1 MTTPRQFEANRSNAR
16 ASTGPRSK
24 AGKARAGRNARRH
37 GLSIAVASDP
47 AAAGAAEALAR
58 HIVGDGAGPAAM
70 ARARAFAEAQIDLD
84 RVRKVRRHVLGHLV
98 TDPNGG
104 AWGEVD
110 RSALLR
116 QLRRLER
123 YEDRALARRRRAIR
137 AFGQSFAEAAG
148 RRA

>member
-1 MTTPRQFEANRSNAR
+1 MTTPRQFKANRTNAR

-47 AAAGAAEALAR
+47 ATAGAAEALAR
-58 HIVGDGAGPAAM
+58 HIAGDGAGPAAM
-70 ARARAFAEAQIDLD
+70 ALARAFAEAQIDLD

-98 TDPNGG
+98 ADPDDG

-110 RSALLR
+110 RPAVLR
-116 QLRRLER
+116 RLRRLER
-123 YEDRALARRRRAIR
+123 YEHRALARRRRAIR
-137 AFGQSFAEAAG
+137 AFEQA
-148 RRA
+148 

>member
-37 GLSIAVASDP
+37 GLSSAIASDP

-58 HIVGDGAGPAAM
+58 RIADDGAGPAAM
-70 ARARAFAEAQIDLD
+70 ALARAFAEAQIDLD
-84 RVRKVRRHVLGHLV
+84 RIRKVRRHVLGRLV
-98 TDPNGG
+98 ADPDDG
-104 AWGEVD
+104 AEDKVD
-110 RSALLR
+110 RSKLVR

-123 YEDRALARRRRAIR
+123 YEHRALARRRRAIR
-137 AFGQSFAEAAG
+137 AFDQSFVEAV
-148 RRA
+148 RQRA

>member
-37 GLSIAVASDP
+37 GLSSAIASDL
-47 AAAGAAEALAR
+47 AEALAR
-58 HIVGDGAGPAAM
+58 RIADDGAGPAVM
-70 ARARAFAEAQIDLD
+70 ALARAFAEAQIDLD
-84 RVRKVRRHVLGHLV
+84 RVRKVRRHVLGRLMA
-98 TDPNGG
+98 DPDDG
-104 AWGEVD
+104 AEDKVD
-110 RSALLR
+110 RSKLVR

-123 YEDRALARRRRAIR
+123 YEHRALARRRRAIR
-137 AFGQSFAEAAG
+137 AFDQSFVEAVR

>member
-37 GLSIAVASDP
+37 GLSSAIASDL
-47 AAAGAAEALAR
+47 AEALAR
-58 HIVGDGAGPAAM
+58 RIADDGAGPAAM
-70 ARARAFAEAQIDLD
+70 ALARAFAEAQIDLD
-84 RVRKVRRHVLGHLV
+84 RVRKVRRHVLGRLV
-98 TDPNGG
+98 ADPDDG
-104 AWGEVD
+104 AEDKVD
-110 RSALLR
+110 RSKLVR

-123 YEDRALARRRRAIR
+123 YEHRALARRRRAIR
-137 AFGQSFAEAAG
+137 AFDQSFVEAVR

>member
-37 GLSIAVASDP
+37 GLSSAIASDP

-58 HIVGDGAGPAAM
+58 RIAGDGAGPAAM
-70 ARARAFAEAQIDLD
+70 ALARAFAEAQIDLD
-84 RVRKVRRHVLGHLV
+84 RVRKVRRHVLGRLMA
-98 TDPNGG
+98 DPDDG
-104 AWGEVD
+104 AEDKVD
-110 RSALLR
+110 RSKLVR

-123 YEDRALARRRRAIR
+123 YEHRALARRRRAIR
-137 AFGQSFAEAAG
+137 AFDQSFVEAVR

>member
-37 GLSIAVASDP
+37 GLSSAIASDL
-47 AAAGAAEALAR
+47 AEALAR
-58 HIVGDGAGPAAM
+58 RIADDGAGPAVM
-70 ARARAFAEAQIDLD
+70 ALARAFAEAQIDLD
-84 RVRKVRRHVLGHLV
+84 RVRKVRRHVLGRLV
-98 TDPNGG
+98 ADPDDG
-104 AWGEVD
+104 AEDKVD
-110 RSALLR
+110 RSKLVR

-123 YEDRALARRRRAIR
+123 YEHRALARRRRAIR
-137 AFGQSFAEAAG
+137 AFDQSFVEAVR